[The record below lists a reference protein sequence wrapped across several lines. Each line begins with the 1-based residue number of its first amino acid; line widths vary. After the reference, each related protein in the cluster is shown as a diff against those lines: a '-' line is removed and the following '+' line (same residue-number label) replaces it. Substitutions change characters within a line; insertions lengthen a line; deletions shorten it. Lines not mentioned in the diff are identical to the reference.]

1 MIDNFFYDTLKK
13 FFKAQGIT
21 QQQIGDA
28 LGTTQVYV
36 NSILNG
42 RAQIGKSTAKKFH
55 DLYGLSV
62 AWLLTGEGEMMANSN
77 ATTINI
83 GRDSVKVGG
92 NVSGS
97 IQQGGNLSEIVEKLI
112 NELAEQRRELAEQR
126 RASNKQQELI
136 NTLIEKLI
144 TDKKT

>member
-1 MIDNFFYDTLKK
+1 MIDSFFHDTLKK
-13 FFKAQGIT
+13 FFKRQGIT

-42 RAQIGKSTAKKFH
+42 RAPIGKSTAVKLH

-62 AWLLTGEGEMMANSN
+62 AWLLTGEGEMMASSN

-83 GRDSVKVGG
+83 GRDSIKGG
-92 NVSGS
+92 RDANGTS
-97 IQQGGNLSEIVEKLI
+97 IQQGEGLAEVVEKLV
-112 NELAEQRRELAEQR
+112 NELAEQR

-136 NTLIEKLI
+136 NTLISQLI
-144 TDKKT
+144 TDQKT

>member
-62 AWLLTGEGEMMANSN
+62 AWLLTGDGNMIDES
-77 ATTINI
+77 TTNTVNIN
-83 GRDSVKVGG
+83 RDSVKVGG
-92 NVSGS
+92 NVSGG
-97 IQQGGNLSEIVEKLI
+97 IQQEGSLSEVVEKLV
-112 NELAEQRRELAEQR
+112 NELAEQR

>member
-83 GRDSVKVGG
+83 GRDSIKVGRDANG
-92 NVSGS
+92 TSVQQEGS
-97 IQQGGNLSEIVEKLI
+97 LSEVVEKLV
-112 NELAEQRRELAEQR
+112 NELAEQRRAN
-126 RASNKQQELI
+126 NKQQELI

>member
-83 GRDSVKVGG
+83 GRDSIKVGRDANG
-92 NVSGS
+92 TS
-97 IQQGGNLSEIVEKLI
+97 IQQGGSLSEVVEKLV
-112 NELAEQRRELAEQR
+112 NELAEQR

-136 NTLIEKLI
+136 NTLIEQLI

>member
-92 NVSGS
+92 NVSGG
-97 IQQGGNLSEIVEKLI
+97 IQQGGSLSEVVEKLV
-112 NELAEQRRELAEQR
+112 NELAEQR

>member
-42 RAQIGKSTAKKFH
+42 RAKIGKSTAKKFH

-83 GRDSVKVGG
+83 GRDSIKVGRDANG
-92 NVSGS
+92 TS
-97 IQQGGNLSEIVEKLI
+97 IQQGGSLSEVVEKLV
-112 NELAEQRRELAEQR
+112 NELAEQR
-126 RASNKQQELI
+126 RASNRQQELI

>member
-83 GRDSVKVGG
+83 GRDSIKVGRDANG
-92 NVSGS
+92 TS
-97 IQQGGNLSEIVEKLI
+97 IQQGGSLTEVVEKLV
-112 NELAEQRRELAEQR
+112 NELAEQRRMNNRQL
-126 RASNKQQELI
+126 ELI

>member
-62 AWLLTGEGEMMANSN
+62 AWLLTGEGNMIDES
-77 ATTINI
+77 TTNTVNI
-83 GRDSVKVGG
+83 SRDSVKVGG
-92 NVSGS
+92 NVSGG
-97 IQQGGNLSEIVEKLI
+97 IQQGGSLSEVVEKLV
-112 NELAEQRRELAEQR
+112 NELAEQRRAN
-126 RASNKQQELI
+126 NKQQELI
-136 NTLIEKLI
+136 NTLIEQLI
-144 TDKKT
+144 TNKKT

>member
-1 MIDNFFYDTLKK
+1 MIDSFFHDTLKK
-13 FFKAQGIT
+13 FFKRQGIT

-42 RAQIGKSTAKKFH
+42 RAPIGKSTAVKLH

-62 AWLLTGEGEMMANSN
+62 AWLLTGDGNMIDES
-77 ATTINI
+77 TTNTVNIN
-83 GRDSVKVGG
+83 RDSVKVGG

-97 IQQGGNLSEIVEKLI
+97 IQQGGNLSEVVEKLV
-112 NELAEQRRELAEQR
+112 NELAEQRRAN
-126 RASNKQQELI
+126 NKQQELI
-136 NTLIEKLI
+136 NTLIEQLI
-144 TDKKT
+144 TNNKT

>member
-62 AWLLTGEGEMMANSN
+62 AWLLTGEGEMMADSN

-83 GRDSVKVGG
+83 GRDSIKVGRDANG
-92 NVSGS
+92 TS
-97 IQQGGNLSEIVEKLI
+97 IQQGGSLSEVVEKLV
-112 NELAEQRRELAEQR
+112 NELAEQR

-144 TDKKT
+144 TDKKNLKL